1 MKSFGYLPATQDDR
15 AYMLSKL
22 GLTSTD
28 QLFAD
33 IPEGVKLGRALQLPE
48 SASELT
54 LMHELNQLSGKN
66 VPVDEATS
74 FLGAGA
80 YHHYIP
86 SAVDAIVS
94 RSEFYTS
101 YTPYQPEI
109 SQGMLQAI
117 FEYQTLVARLYG
129 MEAANASLYDGQTAV
144 GEAALMAA
152 SHTRKNRIVTST
164 TVHPESR
171 AVLSVYTRGQS
182 VQVDEVDH
190 QGGIMTVEALEAA
203 MTDDT
208 AAVLIQYPNFFGQLE
223 DVRKIAQV
231 AHEKGALLIV
241 SANPIAMGLLEAPGV
256 FGADIVVG
264 EGQSLGNSLS
274 YGGPYV
280 GILATTK
287 ELLRKIPGRIVGM
300 TKDGQDRRGFVLTLQ
315 AREQHIRREK
325 ASSNICSN
333 QALNALAASVY
344 LGYMGKNGLR
354 EVANLCLQKAHY
366 AARKFAQ
373 VGAKIAFTNKFFH
386 EFVIDLGDRAQ
397 AIMTTLTNENIFLG
411 YALGDA
417 YPSLQGHVLVA
428 VTEVISK
435 EQIDHVAERLGEL
448 L

>member
-1 MKSFGYLPATQDDR
+1 LKSFGYLPATQDDR

-33 IPEGVKLGRALQLPE
+33 IPEAVRLGRALQLPE

-54 LMHELNQLSGKN
+54 LMHELNQLAGKN
-66 VPVDEATS
+66 IPVDEATS

-86 SAVDAIVS
+86 SAVDAIIS

-164 TVHPESR
+164 TVHPEAR
-171 AVLSVYTRGQS
+171 AVLSVYARGQS
-182 VQVDEVDH
+182 VQVDEIDH
-190 QGGIMTVEALEAA
+190 QGGILTLEALEAA

-231 AHEKGALLIV
+231 VHAKGALLIV
-241 SANPIAMGLLEAPGV
+241 SANPITMGLLEAPGV
-256 FGADIVVG
+256 LGADIVVG
-264 EGQSLGNSLS
+264 EGLSLGNSLS

-344 LGYMGKNGLR
+344 LGYMGKNGMR

-366 AARKFAQ
+366 AARTFAQ
-373 VGAKIAFTNKFFH
+373 AGVKITFTNKFFH

-397 AIMTTLTNENIFLG
+397 AIMTTLASENIFLG
-411 YALGDA
+411 YALDDA

-428 VTEVISK
+428 VTEVIRK
-435 EQIDHVAERLGEL
+435 EQIDHVAKRLGEL